1 MVQVPGVHKQPLL
14 DFPERVL
21 PRDPGVK
28 AREELDPGGEALAVA
43 VAVHLIDFFSKRCL
57 GMKWKSCEKMVS

>member
-1 MVQVPGVHKQPLL
+1 MVQAPGVHEQPLF

-21 PRDPGVK
+21 PDNLGVE

-43 VAVHLIDFFSKRCL
+43 VAVHLIDLFFKTMSRHEV
-57 GMKWKSCEKMVS
+57 EKL